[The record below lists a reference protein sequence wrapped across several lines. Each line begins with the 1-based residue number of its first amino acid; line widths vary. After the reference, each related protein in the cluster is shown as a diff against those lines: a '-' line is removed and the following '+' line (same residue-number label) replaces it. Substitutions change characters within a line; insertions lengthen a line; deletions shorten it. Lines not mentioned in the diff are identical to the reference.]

1 MPRYLPQPHGM
12 KPAIERASWRNF
24 HLPLPDTAYRALRE
38 AAARE
43 RVPATLLARRA
54 IESWLAETRKAAVH
68 EAIAAYA
75 AHHAGTDV
83 DLDAELA
90 AASLETWRSPK
101 RRRR

>member
-1 MPRYLPQPHGM
+1 M
-12 KPAIERASWRNF
+12 KPSIERAPWHNF
-24 HLPLPDTAYRALRE
+24 HLPLPDTVYRELRE

-43 RVPATLLARRA
+43 KVPATLLARRA

-75 AHHAGTDV
+75 THHAGTDI
-83 DLDAELA
+83 DLDAELE